1 MKTWVILAAIALGAY
16 IFATVSEADRDSTGA
31 IVDEG
36 RIDAFQMR
44 VGDCFNDTSAMSS
57 DEEVEIVNVPG
68 VPCAEP
74 HDNEV
79 YAVFNLGITTFPEGD
94 GMADLA
100 FDSCRKRF
108 EPFVGKDY
116 ASSSL
121 DILPIYPTLD
131 SWKQRNDR
139 EVICGVFDMNLAKL
153 QGSVQGSG
161 I

>member
-1 MKTWVILAAIALGAY
+1 MKTWGIFAAIALGAY
-16 IFATVSEADRDSTGA
+16 VFATISEADRDSAGA

-36 RIDAFQMR
+36 RIDAFQIR
-44 VGDCFNDTSAMSS
+44 VGDCFNDTSTMSS
-57 DEEVEIVNVPG
+57 DEEVEILNVPG
-68 VPCAEP
+68 VPCSEP

-79 YAVFNLGITTFPEGD
+79 YAVFDLSITNFPAGD
-94 GMADLA
+94 AMADLA
-100 FDSCRKRF
+100 FNSCLERF
-108 EPFVGKDY
+108 EPFVGKGY

-139 EVICGVFDMNLAKL
+139 EVIRGVFDMNLAKL

-161 I
+161 L